1 MRVAAL
7 YARYWPGW
15 GRFVIGASAAFHA
28 ALAVVL
34 VTFPYEQLV
43 TEGTRP
49 VFDTWSRYVWAGSFA
64 VAAVGLAAALRWRKP
79 ALHVVVWLWVTF
91 LFGAWLTPLSLAVLD
106 GGGSPVAVVVLLFLY
121 GIFFGG
127 AISNALRQR

>member
-1 MRVAAL
+1 MRFVSL

-49 VFDTWSRYVWAGSFA
+49 VFDLWSRYVWAGSFA
-64 VAAVGLAAALRWRKP
+64 VAAAGIAASLRWRKP
-79 ALHVVVWLWVTF
+79 LLHAAAWLWVTF
-91 LFGAWLTPLSLAVLD
+91 LFGAWLTPLCLAVLE

-121 GIFFGG
+121 GLLFSG

>member
-64 VAAVGLAAALRWRKP
+64 VAAVGLAASLRWRKP